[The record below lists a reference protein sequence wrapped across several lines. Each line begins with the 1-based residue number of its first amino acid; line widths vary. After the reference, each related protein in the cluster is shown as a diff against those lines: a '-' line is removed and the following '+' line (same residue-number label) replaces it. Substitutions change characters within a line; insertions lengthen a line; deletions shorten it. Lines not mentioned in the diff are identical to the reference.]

1 MRLQKISISVLFL
14 YGSVFIYG
22 QKTKTDLLNNE
33 KKIEGVILQGTAKKS
48 TENGLINMQ
57 RKSVGITEN
66 VGNEQLKKQGVS
78 DVATA
83 LTKASGT
90 QKQEATGAIFIR
102 GLGDRYNETTLNG
115 LPIPSDDP
123 ENKNIDLGIF
133 KTSMV
138 EYLSLDKVY
147 SPNIL
152 GDFGGANIN
161 ITSKEFSGK
170 PYIKISLGSGVN
182 LQTFKKKDFKL
193 QNGGP
198 GFFGYKVS
206 TFKNNV
212 DPEKTYPFN
221 TSWNFK
227 NAENPY
233 NSNLSLEGGK
243 SFNFK
248 SGKKLSV
255 FAYGGFDNDY
265 VYSQGKEG
273 FFDSTGEFIKE
284 LDKIERNIYT
294 TNTTGLLNVSLKLN
308 SNNKISYT
316 SNFIHTSVQ
325 DARFYTGKLREI
337 GSMNNILIKRND
349 NKISNLWINQLFGN
363 HKLSST
369 WTADWAVGYNYLNS
383 KRPDRLQNTFD
394 ITDPDQPKL
403 LTGSIIQNHR
413 YFDDLQDNTVLGFAH
428 LTKIFKDFKFNFG
441 YDGQFKTRNFNYTTI
456 GLQLD
461 NVPAKIN
468 VNNVD
473 GFFNAGNNGSINYN
487 TLRGYGHGVFDP
499 FFYNFKQIIHSGF
512 LNIDYKASDKL
523 TAQIGGRYDYINID
537 NTWDSSEMGTGI
549 KVTQYNKFLPAIN
562 VKYAVNEKQNLRFA
576 ASKTYTLP
584 QAKELVPIAYYDV
597 TNNTYGNPKVY
608 PSDNYNGDFK
618 WEYFPKRGEVISITA
633 FGKYIKNPIART
645 TYSSASSSDMT
656 YFNIADNGTILG
668 AEIEIR
674 KDIYDWGKTRLY
686 TFLNGSYMNTNQKLN
701 ADKVARENGK
711 SIEFS
716 GQTNEKIQGA
726 ADFIGNANLG
736 LNHKWSDNRKNL
748 DFVVS
753 YSYVGRSLYSIGTNN
768 TGNFYQ
774 KPINVLDATLNIDL
788 NGIGVGIFAK
798 NLLNPDYIIT
808 QENNAGTFINRDYTR
823 GRELGINL
831 SYKF

>member
-1 MRLQKISISVLFL
+1 MRLQKIGISVLFL
-14 YGSVFIYG
+14 YSSVLVFG
-22 QKTKTDLLNNE
+22 QKTKSDSVKSE
-33 KKIEGVILQGTAKKS
+33 KKIEGVILQGSTKKS
-48 TENGLINMQ
+48 NADNLINLQ
-57 RKSVGITEN
+57 KKSIGITEN
-66 VGNEQLKKQGVS
+66 VGSDQLQKQGVS
-78 DVATA
+78 DVSTA

-90 QKQEATGAIFIR
+90 QKQESTGAIFVR

-123 ENKNIDLGIF
+123 ENKNIDLAIF

-147 SPNIL
+147 SPTFL

-161 ITSKEFSGK
+161 IVSKEFSGK
-170 PYIKISLGSGVN
+170 PYIKIGLGSGIN
-182 LQTFKKKDFKL
+182 LQTFDKKDFKL

-206 TFKNNV
+206 TFKSNV
-212 DPEKTYPFN
+212 DPQVTYPFT

-227 NAENPY
+227 DAKNPF
-233 NSNLSLEGGK
+233 NSNFNLEAGK
-243 SFNFK
+243 SFTFK
-248 SGKKLSV
+248 NGKKLSV

-265 VYSQGKEG
+265 IYSQGKEG
-273 FFDSTGEFIKE
+273 FFDSTGAFIKE
-284 LDKIERNIYT
+284 LDKVERYT
-294 TNTTGLLNVSLKLN
+294 YSTNTTGLFNATLKLN

-337 GSMNNILIKRND
+337 GSQNQIYIARND

-363 HKLSST
+363 HKISDT
-369 WTADWAVGYNYLNS
+369 WTADWALGYNMLDT

-394 ITDPDQPKL
+394 ITDPTSPKL

-413 YFDDLQDNTVLGFAH
+413 YYDDLKENTILGFVH
-428 LTKIFKDFKFNFG
+428 LTKTLNQFKINFG
-441 YDGQFKTRNFNYTTI
+441 YDGQLKKRDFNYTTI
-456 GLQLD
+456 GLQL
-461 NVPAKIN
+461 NFVPSFID

-473 GFFNAGNNGSINYN
+473 GIFNPANNSSIIYN

-499 FFYNFKQIIHSGF
+499 FFYNFKQIIHSSF
-512 LNIDYKASDKL
+512 LNVDYKISDRL

-537 NTWDSSEMGTGI
+537 NTWDSSELGAGV
-549 KVTQYNKFLPAIN
+549 KVTRYNKFLPALN
-562 VKYAVNEKQNLRFA
+562 VKYEVSDKQNLRFA

-584 QAKELVPIAYYDV
+584 QPKELVPIAYYDV

-608 PSDNYNGDFK
+608 PSDNYNADLK
-618 WEYFPKRGEVISITA
+618 WEYFPKRGEVLSVTA

-656 YFNIADNGTILG
+656 YFNIADYGTIFG
-668 AEIEIR
+668 AEVEIR

-716 GQTNEKIQGA
+716 GQTSEKIQGA
-726 ADFIGNANLG
+726 SDFLANVNLG
-736 LNHKWSDNRKNL
+736 LNHKFGAKKDF

-753 YSYVGRSLYSIGTNN
+753 YAYVGRSLYSIGTNN

-774 KPINVLDATLNIDL
+774 KPINVLDATLNINLD
-788 NGIGVGIFAK
+788 GIGIGIFAK
-798 NLLNPDYIIT
+798 NLLNPNYIIT
-808 QENNAGTFINRDYTR
+808 QENKAGIFTNRDYTR
-823 GRELGINL
+823 GRELGFNI